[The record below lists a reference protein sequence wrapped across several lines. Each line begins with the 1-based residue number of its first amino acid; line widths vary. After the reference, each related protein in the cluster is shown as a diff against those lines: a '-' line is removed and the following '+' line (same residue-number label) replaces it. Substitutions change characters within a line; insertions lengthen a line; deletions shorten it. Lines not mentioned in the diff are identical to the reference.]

1 MWNPGLFRG
10 SADIPRRSWLLLA
23 VLTVLTAVYFV
34 GSWHY
39 GLEYQGKRFTY
50 GICALNAGWLVL
62 LWTAFMWRRNKPSFA
77 KNLILHWLL
86 FTWLGWY
93 AFPYL
98 GELL

>member
-1 MWNPGLFRG
+1 MWNPGLFQG
-10 SADIPRRSWLLLA
+10 NADIPRRSWILLA
-23 VLTVLTAVYFV
+23 VLTILTAVYFV
-34 GSWHY
+34 GSWRY

-62 LWTAFMWRRNKPSFA
+62 LWTTFMWRGNKPSFV

-98 GELL
+98 GELP